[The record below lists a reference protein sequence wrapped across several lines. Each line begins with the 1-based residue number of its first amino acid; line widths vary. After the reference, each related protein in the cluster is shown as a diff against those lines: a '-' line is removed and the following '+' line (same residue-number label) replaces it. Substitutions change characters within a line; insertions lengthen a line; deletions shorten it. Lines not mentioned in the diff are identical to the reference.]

1 MNNKTKKVLITG
13 SSRGIGLATALELKK
28 SGYEIIG
35 TATSKKGIDILS
47 KKGISGLILNL
58 NSDKSIDTFLKKI
71 TDQYT
76 DISIL
81 INNAGITKDNIVLKM
96 KDDDWMDVINILLNG
111 TFKISKGVLK
121 LMLKKRWGRIV
132 NITSASAAIGNKGQ
146 SNYAA
151 AKSGIEAF
159 SRTLAKEVGS
169 RGITV
174 NCVSPGYVETDMT
187 NSLTELQ
194 KKIIVKQIP
203 LNRIG
208 EAKEVAKL
216 ISFIVSDKGSYITGQ
231 TIHINGGLHI

>member
-35 TATSKKGIDILS
+35 TATSKKGIDVLS
-47 KKGISGLILNL
+47 KKGISGLILDL
-58 NSDKSIDTFLKKI
+58 NSDKSIEMFLKKI

-96 KDDDWMDVINILLNG
+96 KEDDWMDVINILLNG
-111 TFKISKGVLK
+111 TFKISKGVLR
-121 LMLKKRWGRIV
+121 LMLKNRWGRIV

-174 NCVSPGYVETDMT
+174 NCVSPGYIDTDMT

-194 KKIIVKQIP
+194 KKRIVKQIP

-208 EAKEVAKL
+208 EAKEIAKL